1 MPDGPKKH
9 PRDSPKAALATVAV
23 LAPVLAL
30 CCAGPALVASFLI
43 GIGAWLDQRSPV
55 EIVAAAAVGGLVG
68 FGIVRWRRRRLRE
81 RIEGCSCVPTAGSEF
96 PVQRTRAT
104 DEPRPHKDVFS
115 TENSSL
121 EPVSPTD
128 RIS

>member
-68 FGIVRWRRRRLRE
+68 FGVGRWRRRRLRG
-81 RIEGCSCVPTAGSEF
+81 RIEGGSCVPTAGSEF
-96 PVQRTRAT
+96 PGQRTRAT
-104 DEPRPHKDVFS
+104 DEPRTPQ
-115 TENSSL
+115 
-121 EPVSPTD
+121 D
-128 RIS
+128 RISTQNSSPAPGS